1 MLPAFE
7 NENNYQMI
15 LLETKS
21 RSNFYSY
28 LLYGTFSVMMLP
40 LPVIL
45 IMKLI
50 TKLNDFNIILVFT
63 SIQFMLG
70 LLSLRML
77 LWFILGT
84 EKVKIENDQLI
95 IIKQGTF
102 WIKNEIYFPLD
113 KIKKINIS
121 KNFYEQ
127 NSPSEL
133 VQLFSRRMYIFKF
146 QNKGRIKII
155 NSDFS
160 SYSFLDNIEFTEAEI
175 IIKKIKTSCKNLVQ
189 LEDSN

>member
-1 MLPAFE
+1 MTYIRKINDFD
-7 NENNYQMI
+7 I
-15 LLETKS
+15 
-21 RSNFYSY
+21 
-28 LLYGTFSVMMLP
+28 
-40 LPVIL
+40 IL
-45 IMKLI
+45 II
-50 TKLNDFNIILVFT
+50 S
-63 SIQFMLG
+63 SIQFIIG

-77 LWFILGT
+77 LWFIRGT

-133 VQLFSRRMYIFKF
+133 VQLFSRQMYIFKF

-175 IIKKIKTSCKNLVQ
+175 IIKKIKTSCNNLVPSI
-189 LEDSN
+189 DRY